1 MLFEF
6 SNQILAAKLNLE
18 KPKKEFVS
26 SKIITDSRK
35 ISKGDCFLALKGP
48 NFNGHDFIDEALDRG
63 ASFVISEKNYPQDE
77 KILGVNSTNECLSF
91 LAKYQ
96 REKFEGKVVGITGS
110 NGKTSTKLLLS
121 SLLSNKFDPSQIYV
135 SPGNWNNF
143 YGLCFSLLELKKH
156 HKFGIFEI
164 GTNDFGEINELSSI
178 LQPEVGVITSIGKAH
193 LEKLINLE
201 GVAQEKSDIFKNVLL
216 QGTCIF
222 PDINA
227 HLSEFHAKSHD
238 KKIRSFFS
246 DELNAKKSNSKCV
259 EAILVSLGI
268 ENISFDQI
276 YNLSKDVVV
285 PSRTEQGYNSKGVLI
300 IDDTYNANPDSFKE
314 AFRVLDST
322 DKENKICVIGDMKE
336 LGKNFQQE
344 MKKIIDEAC
353 ERFDNVFLF
362 NSKFELSKENVVKI
376 NIANAEEK
384 IGSLLSKNTAIL
396 FKASRSVKMEDCM
409 NIFK

>member
-26 SKIITDSRK
+26 SKIVTDSRK

-63 ASFVISEKNYPQDE
+63 ASFVISEKNYPQNE

>member
-26 SKIITDSRK
+26 SKIVTDSRK

-121 SLLSNKFDPSQIYV
+121 SLLSDKFDPSQIYV

-156 HKFGIFEI
+156 HKFGIFEM

-362 NSKFELSKENVVKI
+362 NSKFELTKENVVKI

>member
-18 KPKKEFVS
+18 KPKKEFIS
-26 SKIITDSRK
+26 SKVVTDSRK

-48 NFNGHDFIDEALDRG
+48 NFNGHDFIDEALDSG
-63 ASFVISEKNYPQDE
+63 ASFVISEKNYPRDE
-77 KILGVNSTNECLSF
+77 KILGVNSTDECLSF

-96 REKFEGKVVGITGS
+96 RKKFEGKVVGITGS

-121 SLLSNKFDPSQIYV
+121 SLLSYKFDPSQIFV

-178 LQPEVGVITSIGKAH
+178 LHPEVGVITSIGKAH

-227 HLSEFHAKSHD
+227 HLSEFHAKSHN
-238 KKIRSFFS
+238 KKIRSFS
-246 DELNAKKSNSKCV
+246 SNGLNGKKSNSNCV

-276 YNLSKDVVV
+276 YNLSKDIVV
-285 PSRTEQGYNSKGVLI
+285 PSRTEQSYNSKGVLI

-314 AFRVLDST
+314 AFRVLEST

-336 LGKNFQQE
+336 LGKDYQQE

-353 ERFDNVFLF
+353 ERFDKVFLF

-384 IGSLLSKNTAIL
+384 IGSLLSNKTAIL
-396 FKASRSVKMEDCM
+396 FKASRSVKIEDCM

>member
-6 SNQILAAKLNLE
+6 SNQVLAAKLNLE
-18 KPKKEFVS
+18 KPMKEFVS
-26 SKIITDSRK
+26 SKIVTDSRK
-35 ISKGDCFLALKGP
+35 ISKGDCFLAIKGA

-63 ASFVISEKNYPQDE
+63 ASFVISEKNHSQDE
-77 KILGVNSTNECLSF
+77 RILGVNSTYECLSF

-96 REKFEGKVVGITGS
+96 RKKFEGRVVGITGS
-110 NGKTSTKLLLS
+110 NGKTSTKSLLS
-121 SLLSNKFDPSQIYV
+121 SLLSDKFNPSQIYV

-143 YGLCFSLLELKKH
+143 YGLCFSLLELEKH
-156 HKFGIFEI
+156 HKVGIFEI

-201 GVAQEKSDIFKNVLL
+201 GVAKEKSDIFKNVLL

-222 PDINA
+222 PDIDA
-227 HLSEFHAKSHD
+227 HISEFHAKSHN
-238 KKIRSFFS
+238 KKTRSFFS
-246 DELNAKKSNSKCV
+246 DGLDAKKSNSKCV
-259 EAILVSLGI
+259 EAILVSLDI

-276 YNLSKDVVV
+276 YNFSKDIVV
-285 PSRTEQGYNSKGVLI
+285 PSRTEQSYNSKGVLI

-314 AFRVLDST
+314 AFRVLEST

-336 LGKNFQQE
+336 LGKDFQQE

-353 ERFDNVFLF
+353 EKFDNVFLF

-384 IGSLLSKNTAIL
+384 IGSLLSNNTAVL
-396 FKASRSVKMEDCM
+396 FKASRSVKIEDCM

>member
-1 MLFEF
+1 
-6 SNQILAAKLNLE
+6 
-18 KPKKEFVS
+18 
-26 SKIITDSRK
+26 
-35 ISKGDCFLALKGP
+35 
-48 NFNGHDFIDEALDRG
+48 LDRG

-268 ENISFDQI
+268 ENISFDEI

-336 LGKNFQQE
+336 LGKDFQKE

-353 ERFDNVFLF
+353 KRFDNVFLF
-362 NSKFELSKENVVKI
+362 NSKFELTKENVVKI

-396 FKASRSVKMEDCM
+396 FKASRSVKIEDCM

>member
-26 SKIITDSRK
+26 SKIVTDSRK

-63 ASFVISEKNYPQDE
+63 ASFVISEKNHPQDK
-77 KILGVNSTNECLSF
+77 KILVVNSTNECLSF

-96 REKFEGKVVGITGS
+96 RKKFEGKVVGITGS

-121 SLLSNKFDPSQIYV
+121 SLLSDKFDPSQIYV

-193 LEKLINLE
+193 LEKLLNLE
-201 GVAQEKSDIFKNVLL
+201 GVAREKSDIFKNVSL

-227 HLSEFHAKSHD
+227 HLSEFHVKSHN
-238 KKIRSFFS
+238 KKIRSFSS
-246 DELNAKKSNSKCV
+246 DKLNAKKSNSKCV

-285 PSRTEQGYNSKGVLI
+285 PSRTEQSYNSKGVLI

-314 AFRVLDST
+314 AFRVLEST

-336 LGKNFQQE
+336 LGKDFQQE

-396 FKASRSVKMEDCM
+396 FKASRSVKIEDCM

>member
-26 SKIITDSRK
+26 SKIVTDSRK

-121 SLLSNKFDPSQIYV
+121 SLLSDKFDPSQIYA

-314 AFRVLDST
+314 AFRVLDSI

-336 LGKNFQQE
+336 LGKDFQQE

>member
-26 SKIITDSRK
+26 SKIVTDSRK

-63 ASFVISEKNYPQDE
+63 ASFAISEKNYPQDK
-77 KILGVNSTNECLSF
+77 KILVVNSTNECLSF

-96 REKFEGKVVGITGS
+96 RKKFEGKVVGITGS

-121 SLLSNKFDPSQIYV
+121 SLLSDKFDPSQIYV

-193 LEKLINLE
+193 LEKLVNLE
-201 GVAQEKSDIFKNVLL
+201 GVAQEKSDIFKNVSL

-227 HLSEFHAKSHD
+227 HLSEFHVKSQN
-238 KKIRSFFS
+238 KKIRSFSS

-285 PSRTEQGYNSKGVLI
+285 PSRTEQSYNSKGVLI

-314 AFRVLDST
+314 AFRVLEST

-336 LGKNFQQE
+336 LGKDFQQE

-376 NIANAEEK
+376 NITNAEEK
-384 IGSLLSKNTAIL
+384 IGSLLSNNTAIL
-396 FKASRSVKMEDCM
+396 FKASRSVKIEDCM

>member
-26 SKIITDSRK
+26 SKIVTDSRK

-63 ASFVISEKNYPQDE
+63 ASFVISEKNHPQDK
-77 KILGVNSTNECLSF
+77 KILVVNSTHECLSF

-96 REKFEGKVVGITGS
+96 RKKFEGKVVGITGS

-121 SLLSNKFDPSQIYV
+121 SLLLDKFDPSQIYV

-222 PDINA
+222 PDIYA

-238 KKIRSFFS
+238 KKMRSFSS
-246 DELNAKKSNSKCV
+246 DGTNAKKSNSKCV

-336 LGKNFQQE
+336 LGKDFQQE

-376 NIANAEEK
+376 NISNAEEK
-384 IGSLLSKNTAIL
+384 IGSLLCNNTAIL
-396 FKASRSVKMEDCM
+396 FKASRSVKIEDCM

>member
-18 KPKKEFVS
+18 KPKKEFFS
-26 SKIITDSRK
+26 SKIVTDSRK

-268 ENISFDQI
+268 ENISFDEI

>member
-26 SKIITDSRK
+26 SKIVTDSRK

-238 KKIRSFFS
+238 KKIRSFSS
-246 DELNAKKSNSKCV
+246 DGLNAKKSNSKCV

-322 DKENKICVIGDMKE
+322 DKKNKICVIGDMKE
-336 LGKNFQQE
+336 LGKDFQQE

-362 NSKFELSKENVVKI
+362 NSKFELTKENVVKI

-384 IGSLLSKNTAIL
+384 IGSLLSKNTAML
-396 FKASRSVKMEDCM
+396 FKASRSVKIEDCM

>member
-26 SKIITDSRK
+26 SKIVTDSRK

-193 LEKLINLE
+193 LERLINLE

-227 HLSEFHAKSHD
+227 YLSEFHAKSHD

-314 AFRVLDST
+314 AFRVLDSI

-336 LGKNFQQE
+336 LGKDFQQE

-362 NSKFELSKENVVKI
+362 NSKFELTKENVVKI

-384 IGSLLSKNTAIL
+384 IGSLLNKNTAIL

>member
-26 SKIITDSRK
+26 SKIVTDSRK

-63 ASFVISEKNYPQDE
+63 ASFVISEKNHPQDE
-77 KILGVNSTNECLSF
+77 KILGVNSTHECLSF

-96 REKFEGKVVGITGS
+96 RKKFEGKVVGITGS

-193 LEKLINLE
+193 LEKLLNLE
-201 GVAQEKSDIFKNVLL
+201 GVAREKSDIFKNVSL
-216 QGTCIF
+216 QGTCI
-222 PDINA
+222 
-227 HLSEFHAKSHD
+227 
-238 KKIRSFFS
+238 RSFS
-246 DELNAKKSNSKCV
+246 NDGLNAKKSNSKCV

-276 YNLSKDVVV
+276 YNLSKDIVV

-336 LGKNFQQE
+336 LGKDFQQE

-353 ERFDNVFLF
+353 KRFDNVFLF

-396 FKASRSVKMEDCM
+396 FKASRSVKIEDCM

>member
-26 SKIITDSRK
+26 SKIVTDSRK

-48 NFNGHDFIDEALDRG
+48 NFNGHDFIDEALNRG
-63 ASFVISEKNYPQDE
+63 ASFVISEKNHPQDE
-77 KILGVNSTNECLSF
+77 KILGVDSTHECLSF

-96 REKFEGKVVGITGS
+96 RKMFEGKVVGITGS

-121 SLLSNKFDPSQIYV
+121 SLLSDKFDPSQIYA

-193 LEKLINLE
+193 LEKLINLD
-201 GVAQEKSDIFKNVLL
+201 GVAQEKSDIFKNVIP

-222 PDINA
+222 PDIDS

-238 KKIRSFFS
+238 KKIRSFSS
-246 DELNAKKSNSKCV
+246 DELNAKNQT
-259 EAILVSLGI
+259 VSV
-268 ENISFDQI
+268 
-276 YNLSKDVVV
+276 YK
-285 PSRTEQGYNSKGVLI
+285 
-300 IDDTYNANPDSFKE
+300 
-314 AFRVLDST
+314 
-322 DKENKICVIGDMKE
+322 
-336 LGKNFQQE
+336 
-344 MKKIIDEAC
+344 
-353 ERFDNVFLF
+353 LF
-362 NSKFELSKENVVKI
+362 
-376 NIANAEEK
+376 
-384 IGSLLSKNTAIL
+384 
-396 FKASRSVKMEDCM
+396 
-409 NIFK
+409 

>member
-143 YGLCFSLLELKKH
+143 YGLCFLSLIH
-156 HKFGIFEI
+156 I
-164 GTNDFGEINELSSI
+164 
-178 LQPEVGVITSIGKAH
+178 
-193 LEKLINLE
+193 
-201 GVAQEKSDIFKNVLL
+201 
-216 QGTCIF
+216 
-222 PDINA
+222 
-227 HLSEFHAKSHD
+227 
-238 KKIRSFFS
+238 
-246 DELNAKKSNSKCV
+246 
-259 EAILVSLGI
+259 
-268 ENISFDQI
+268 
-276 YNLSKDVVV
+276 
-285 PSRTEQGYNSKGVLI
+285 
-300 IDDTYNANPDSFKE
+300 
-314 AFRVLDST
+314 
-322 DKENKICVIGDMKE
+322 
-336 LGKNFQQE
+336 
-344 MKKIIDEAC
+344 
-353 ERFDNVFLF
+353 
-362 NSKFELSKENVVKI
+362 
-376 NIANAEEK
+376 
-384 IGSLLSKNTAIL
+384 
-396 FKASRSVKMEDCM
+396 
-409 NIFK
+409 

>member
-18 KPKKEFVS
+18 KPKKEFIS

-35 ISKGDCFLALKGP
+35 ISKGDCFLALKGT

-63 ASFVISEKNYPQDE
+63 ASFVISEKNHPQDK
-77 KILGVNSTNECLSF
+77 KILGVNSTDECLSF

-96 REKFEGKVVGITGS
+96 RKKFEGKVVGITGS

-121 SLLSNKFDPSQIYV
+121 SLLSYKFDPSQIYA

-178 LQPEVGVITSIGKAH
+178 LHPEVGVITSIGKAH

-227 HLSEFHAKSHD
+227 HLSEFHAKSHN
-238 KKIRSFFS
+238 KKIRSFS
-246 DELNAKKSNSKCV
+246 SNGLNGKKSNSNCV

-276 YNLSKDVVV
+276 YNLSKDIVV
-285 PSRTEQGYNSKGVLI
+285 PSRTEQSYNSKGVLI

-314 AFRVLDST
+314 AFRVLEST

-336 LGKNFQQE
+336 LGKDYQQE

-353 ERFDNVFLF
+353 ERFDKVFLF

-384 IGSLLSKNTAIL
+384 IGSLLSNKTAIL
-396 FKASRSVKMEDCM
+396 FKASRSVKIEDCM